1 MESFLFAIVSVSIV
15 LGIMIL
21 VHEWG
26 HFVAAKLF
34 GVRVETFSIGFG
46 TRLWG
51 WKRGDTDYRVSALP
65 FGGYVKMAGDN
76 PLEERTGA
84 KDEFLSK
91 TRWQRVVIAV
101 AGPAMNMLLTVFIF
115 WGIFWLY
122 GAQFPT
128 YLKQPADV
136 AAVPANTNSAAGVQ
150 VGDRIENINGVATP
164 TWQGV
169 YEEEGKLKPGAAA
182 TVVVKRAG
190 QEQTLS
196 LEMNAPAT
204 ASILGFPAEPP
215 LVDTVEPGS
224 PAAKAGLQRGDLIVT
239 LNGRP
244 IVAFEQLV
252 EAVRGSNGHALNLTV
267 RRNGKEMPFEVA
279 PLQGLTPDA
288 QRVWLI
294 GVAPGVDSSR
304 ERLGF
309 FTSAREAGLKTLEV
323 AREIG
328 GVLGGLF
335 SGRVSVRE
343 LQGVVGIARVSG
355 EAAKQGPMSL
365 LQVMAVISLNLALL
379 NLLPIPILDGGH
391 ILMLTIEGLMQRD
404 LSIAVKERFVQ
415 VGLVFLLGIF
425 AFVMYSDILRLIQSH

>member
-1 MESFLFAIVSVSIV
+1 MQSFLFAIVSVSIV

-101 AGPAMNMLLTVFIF
+101 AGPAMNGLLTFFIF

-122 GAQFPT
+122 GASYPAYF
-128 YLKQPADV
+128 KQPADV
-136 AAVPANTNSAAGVQ
+136 AAVSLTTGSSGVQ
-150 VGDRIENINGVATP
+150 PGDRIEKINGIATP
-164 TWQGV
+164 TWERA
-169 YEEEGKLKPGAAA
+169 YEQASNLKPGASASI
-182 TVVVKRAG
+182 VVKRAG
-190 QEQTLS
+190 QDQSLS
-196 LEMNAPAT
+196 LVMNEPGAPPV
-204 ASILGFPAEPP
+204 LGFPAEPP
-215 LVDTVEPGS
+215 LVDTVDPAS
-224 PAAKAGLQRGDLIVT
+224 PAGKAGLKQGDLIVAM
-239 LNGRP
+239 NGKP

-252 EAVRGSNGHALNLTV
+252 EVVRGSNGDPLNVTV
-267 RRNGKEMPFEVA
+267 RRDGKEVPFEIK
-279 PLQGLTPDA
+279 PTLGLTPDA

-294 GVAPGVDSSR
+294 GVSRGLDKMR
-304 ERLGF
+304 ERMGF
-309 FTSAREAGLKTLEV
+309 FSSAREAGLRTLAV
-323 AREIG
+323 AQEIG

-355 EAAKQGPMSL
+355 AAAKQGLMSL
-365 LQVMAVISLNLALL
+365 LEVMAVISLNLALL

-404 LSIAVKERFVQ
+404 LSVAVKERFVQ

>member
-1 MESFLFAIVSVSIV
+1 MQSFLFAIVSVSIV

-101 AGPAMNMLLTVFIF
+101 AGPAMNAVLTFLIF
-115 WGIFWLY
+115 WGVAWLY
-122 GAQFPT
+122 GTPYPAYF
-128 YLKQPADV
+128 KQPADV
-136 AAVPANTNSAAGVQ
+136 VAVSLSAASSGVQ
-150 VGDRIENINGVATP
+150 AGDRIEKFNGVATP
-164 TWQGV
+164 TWERV
-169 YEEEGKLKPGAAA
+169 YEEASKVKSGAPVSVA
-182 TVVVKRAG
+182 VERAG
-190 QEQTLS
+190 HEETLP
-196 LEMNAPAT
+196 LVMNEVGAPP
-204 ASILGFPAEPP
+204 ILGFPAETP
-215 LVDTVEPGS
+215 LVDTVDPAS
-224 PAAKAGLQRGDLIVT
+224 PAGKAGLKQGDLIVAM
-239 LNGRP
+239 NGKP

-252 EAVRGSNGHALNLTV
+252 EVVRGSNGNPLSVTV
-267 RRNGKEMPFEVA
+267 RRNGKEVSFELKPV
-279 PLQGLTPDA
+279 LGLTPDA

-294 GVAPGVDSSR
+294 GVARGLDKSR
-304 ERLGF
+304 ERMGF
-309 FTSAREAGLKTLEV
+309 FSAAHEAGLQTLAV
-323 AREIG
+323 TTQIG

-355 EAAKQGPMSL
+355 QAAKQGLMSL
-365 LQVMAVISLNLALL
+365 LEVMAVISLNLALL

-404 LSIAVKERFVQ
+404 LSVAVKERFVQ

>member
-1 MESFLFAIVSVSIV
+1 MQSFLFAIVSVSIV

-26 HFVAAKLF
+26 HFIAAKLF

-101 AGPAMNMLLTVFIF
+101 AGPAMNGLLTFFIF

-122 GAQFPT
+122 GASYPAYF
-128 YLKQPADV
+128 KQPADV
-136 AAVPANTNSAAGVQ
+136 AAVSLSATGSDVQ
-150 VGDRIENINGVATP
+150 AGDRIEKINGVATP
-164 TWQGV
+164 TWERA
-169 YEEEGKLKPGAAA
+169 YEEASNLKPGAPVSI
-182 TVVVKRAG
+182 VVRRAG
-190 QEQTLS
+190 QDLTLS
-196 LEMNAPAT
+196 VPLAEPAT
-204 ASILGFPAEPP
+204 PILGFPAEPP
-215 LVDTVEPGS
+215 LVDTVDAAS
-224 PAAKAGLQRGDLIVT
+224 PAGKAGLKQGDLIVAM
-239 LNGRP
+239 NGKP

-252 EAVRGSNGHALNLTV
+252 EVVRGSNGNPLIVTV
-267 RRNGKEMPFEVA
+267 RRDGKDVSYDLKPV
-279 PLQGLTPDA
+279 LGLTPDA

-294 GVAPGVDSSR
+294 GVARGVDKMR
-304 ERLGF
+304 ERMGF
-309 FTSAREAGLKTLEV
+309 FNSAHEAGLRTMAV
-323 AREIG
+323 AKEIG

-355 EAAKQGPMSL
+355 QAAKQGLTSL
-365 LQVMAVISLNLALL
+365 LEVMAVISLNLALL

-391 ILMLTIEGLMQRD
+391 ILMLAIEGLMQRD

>member
-1 MESFLFAIVSVSIV
+1 MQSFLFAIVSVSIV

-51 WKRGDTDYRVSALP
+51 WKRGDTDYRVSVLP

-101 AGPAMNMLLTVFIF
+101 AGPAMNALLTFFIF
-115 WGIFWLY
+115 WGVAWLY
-122 GAQFPT
+122 GTPYPAYF
-128 YLKQPADV
+128 KQPADV
-136 AAVPANTNSAAGVQ
+136 AAVSLSAASSGVEA
-150 VGDRIENINGVATP
+150 GDRIEKLNGVATP
-164 TWQGV
+164 TWERV
-169 YEEEGKLKPGAAA
+169 YEEASKAKPGAP
-182 TVVVKRAG
+182 TSVVVERAG
-190 QEQTLS
+190 HEETLS
-196 LEMNAPAT
+196 LVMNDAGAPP
-204 ASILGFPAEPP
+204 ILGFPAESP
-215 LVDTVEPGS
+215 LVDTVDPAS
-224 PAAKAGLQRGDLIVT
+224 PAGKAGLKQGDLIVAM
-239 LNGRP
+239 NGKP

-252 EAVRGSNGHALNLTV
+252 EVVRGSNGNPLSVTV
-267 RRNGKEMPFEVA
+267 RRDGKEVSFEITPV
-279 PLQGLTPDA
+279 LGLTPDA

-294 GVAPGVDSSR
+294 GVARGLDKLR
-304 ERLGF
+304 ERMGF
-309 FTSAREAGLKTLEV
+309 FTAAHEAGLQTLAV
-323 AREIG
+323 TTQIG

-355 EAAKQGPMSL
+355 QAAKQGLMSL
-365 LQVMAVISLNLALL
+365 LEVMAVISLNLALL

-404 LSIAVKERFVQ
+404 LSVAVKERFVQ